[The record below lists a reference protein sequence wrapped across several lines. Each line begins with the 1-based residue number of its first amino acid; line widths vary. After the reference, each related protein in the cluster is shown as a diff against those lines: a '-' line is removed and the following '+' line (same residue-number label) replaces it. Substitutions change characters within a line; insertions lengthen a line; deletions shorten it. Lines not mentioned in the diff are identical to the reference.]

1 MKINRNELLSL
12 VVPTNVKTNVK
23 LFGVNFTQLC
33 NVVLSESLSNSGFV
47 YEEIDWNI
55 AEDRNWIYM
64 FSAWE
69 NGEFKHVIKIGE
81 TKGSLLIP
89 AKNSI
94 GREYTSYPHT
104 RLARYT
110 HDLYTSTADNVSR
123 IIKEQLDQGFEVR
136 CHVVK
141 PDDAFKVLFK
151 DPLGK
156 LSKDD
161 QGEQVIYRRSC
172 RTASYRA
179 REFDVRTEEG
189 KRIACEAQLLVRHF
203 LENNG
208 RPLANKNDC

>member
-12 VVPTNVKTNVK
+12 VVPTNVK

-69 NGEFKHVIKIGE
+69 NGKFKHVIKIGE

-89 AKNSI
+89 AKTSI
-94 GREYTSYPHT
+94 GREYTSYPQT

-110 HDLYTSTADNVSR
+110 HDLHTSTVVNVSR

-156 LSKDD
+156 LSKDN
-161 QGEQVIYRRSC
+161 QGEQVIYRRSW
-172 RTASYRA
+172 SYSNA

>member
-12 VVPTNVKTNVK
+12 VVPTNVK

-33 NVVLSESLSNSGFV
+33 NLVPQESCSNSGFV
-47 YEEIDWNI
+47 FKDIDWNI
-55 AEDRNWIYM
+55 AEDSDWIYM
-64 FSAWE
+64 FSSWK
-69 NGEFKHVIKIGE
+69 NNRFVGVIKIGE
-81 TKGSLLIP
+81 TGGILFAP
-89 AKNSI
+89 ASRNI
-94 GREYTSYPHT
+94 GREYTSSVPT
-104 RLARYT
+104 RLVRYT
-110 HDLYTSTADNVSR
+110 HDLHTSTVINVSR
-123 IIKEQLDQGFEVR
+123 IIKEQLDQGFEVK

-156 LSKDD
+156 LSKDN
-161 QGEQVIYRRSC
+161 QGEQVIYRRSW
-172 RTASYRA
+172 SYSNA

>member
-1 MKINRNELLSL
+1 MKISRDQLLSL
-12 VVPTNVKTNVK
+12 VVPTNIE

-33 NVVLSESLSNSGFV
+33 NVVLSEVLSNSGFV

-64 FSAWE
+64 FSAW
-69 NGEFKHVIKIGE
+69 NNNQFTRVIKIGE
-81 TKGSLLIP
+81 TGGMLL
-89 AKNSI
+89 AGASNNI
-94 GREYTSYPHT
+94 GREYTSSVPT
-104 RLARYT
+104 RLVRYT
-110 HDLYTSTADNVSR
+110 HDLNTKTVINVSR

-156 LSKDD
+156 LSKNC
-161 QGEQVIYRRSC
+161 QGEQVIYRRSW
-172 RTASYRA
+172 SYSNA

-189 KRIACEAQLLVRHF
+189 KRIACEAQLLVRHL

-208 RPLANKNDC
+208 RPLANKNGC